1 MSFDAL
7 KNNFRLSL
15 KEISKLLCFFL
26 MLIVMVADK
35 VCVNPRIEE
44 SSIVHILIS
53 KHRQKM
59 Y

>member
-1 MSFDAL
+1 
-7 KNNFRLSL
+7 
-15 KEISKLLCFFL
+15 